1 MWYELGEWLVRRTET
16 VWSRIL
22 FVFVMA
28 LLAALFEAGLDTWLS
43 RNAGKDWRLVLD
55 AGSIG
60 LLVGTITYIEITAV
74 QIRRK
79 RVAVEMQTVAEL
91 NHHVRNALQTIAYA
105 VRVPETENQVQIID
119 DCIRRIDRTLKE
131 LFPAS
136 SKNPL
141 LRSSGATPASNQS
154 PRDYR

>member
-16 VWSRIL
+16 GRNRFL

-43 RNAGKDWRLVLD
+43 RNAGKDWRLALD
-55 AGSIG
+55 AGSVG
-60 LLVGTITYIEITAV
+60 LLVGTITYIEIIAV

-79 RVAVEMQTVAEL
+79 RVALEMQAIAEL

-119 DCIRRIDRTLKE
+119 GCIRRIDRTLKE
-131 LFPAS
+131 LLPVPS
-136 SKNPL
+136 ENPL
-141 LRSSGATPASNQS
+141 LKDSGATPTPNQP
-154 PRDYR
+154 PRVYR